1 MNYGARKF
9 VESMTLW
16 PTVEYMYGHIFCYF
30 VERPGVFTTMGLMN
44 WKSLEAYNYFRV
56 AVLA

>member
-1 MNYGARKF
+1 M
-9 VESMTLW
+9 ESMTLW
-16 PTVEYMYGHIFCYF
+16 PTVEYGYF
-30 VERPGVFTTMGLMN
+30 VERPDIFTKKELMN